1 MNSHG
6 RNSPG
11 YKVLLATASLLLG
24 SCATDSSSLPPEQT
38 LSEIKS
44 ETDNVTIVSSY
55 EGYTKNIKLIDHDQ
69 GRVSF
74 YRGFV
79 DLVEYDLESC
89 LENEKFHCATL
100 DYEGYKVG
108 LPKDEALDE
117 WIYDG
122 LQYTRAWTSG
132 SGCNR
137 LSMIIAEDDARPVRA
152 ILHHG
157 SEGIVTYF
165 ELSGPQNFTDFGRKS
180 TNEYISEVWSFS
192 GYAMWKLDRC

>member
-1 MNSHG
+1 M
-6 RNSPG
+6 
-11 YKVLLATASLLLG
+11 LLATAFLLLG
-24 SCATDSSSLPPEQT
+24 SCATDSSSLPPELT
-38 LSEIKS
+38 LSDIKS

-74 YRGFV
+74 HRGFV
-79 DLVEYDLESC
+79 DSVEYDLESC
-89 LENEKFHCATL
+89 LENEIFYCATL
-100 DYEGYKVG
+100 DYAGYSIG
-108 LPKDEALDE
+108 LPKEEALDE
-117 WIYDG
+117 WIYEG

-165 ELSGPQNFTDFGRKS
+165 ELSGPQNFTDFDQKS
-180 TNEYISEVWSFS
+180 TKEYISEVWSFS
-192 GYAMWKLDRC
+192 GDPMWELDRC